1 MIDGYSDTKGNSKKI
16 ISFHAD
22 DIVLCEDE
30 KNEVMFK
37 ILSGNAEVYLSYGTE
52 NETLLGILGKGA
64 CFGEFGLLIHEKSPY
79 IVKAYSDL
87 ILYCVS
93 EDKIDEF
100 IRENH
105 VNILQIMRSMAET
118 MMLMQSHINQ
128 LSIELDEKNKINKRM
143 VANNKELLK
152 RYIYNKNLL

>member
-1 MIDGYSDTKGNSKKI
+1 MTEEHSNIKDTRKNI
-16 ISFHAD
+16 ISFRAD
-22 DIVLCEDE
+22 DYVLREGE
-30 KNEVMFK
+30 NSEVMFK

-64 CFGEFGLLIHEKSPY
+64 CFGEFGLLLHEKAPY
-79 IVKAYSDL
+79 TVKAYSDL
-87 ILYCVS
+87 ILYCVT

-105 VNILQIMRSMAET
+105 VNILQIMKSMAGT

-128 LSIELDEKNKINKRM
+128 LSIELDEKTKVNKRIL
-143 VANNKELLK
+143 ANNKEMLK
-152 RYIYNKNLL
+152 RYIYNR